1 MSDLS
6 QRTFRAVALQRAA
19 SPEQLDHLVS
29 ITRPFDWIMVFVICV
44 ALVAALTWG
53 IVGRVPTRAAGEGIL
68 VSGGGRVVEAAS
80 AAAGRLSTISVM
92 VGDHV
97 TQGQPIAEII
107 QTDIQQRY
115 AGAVEVF
122 HESERQHTDLIAKTE
137 RELASKAQNF
147 AKLEAAFNQVIKA
160 TDQRI
165 DYLTVDVKNLEDLLA
180 KGYTTR
186 RNVEDRRRELTDAQQ
201 RKEDTQ
207 NEILKLRSQKT
218 DLETQR
224 ERETQQ
230 SEFSLNDARRQMDA
244 AAGLLNQNTQIIS
257 PIEGRVLEMKVSA
270 GAVLAV
276 GTPVVA
282 IESEGEK
289 LEALIYIPAE
299 RGKNVKVGMP
309 VRIEPSTVKREEF
322 GTMVGTVVT
331 ISDFPMTPQ
340 GMSAVLHNENL
351 VSRFSKEGAA
361 YAATVSLEQDPESV
375 SGYRWAVGKGPPI
388 RLTSGT
394 LTRAEI
400 TTRRQRPI
408 DLVVPLFRR
417 LTGIDG

>member
-1 MSDLS
+1 MTDLS

-29 ITRPFDWIMVFVICV
+29 IARPFDWILVLVVCI

-53 IVGRVPTRAAGEGIL
+53 IVGRIPTRAAGEGIL

-80 AAAGRLSTISVM
+80 AAEGRLSAINVS

-97 TQGQPIAEII
+97 AQGQPIAEII

-115 AGAVEVF
+115 ASAVEVF
-122 HESERQHTDLIAKTE
+122 HERERQHTDLIAKTE
-137 RELASKAQNF
+137 RELAAKAQNF
-147 AKLEAAFNQVIKA
+147 AKLEAAFDQVIKA

-165 DYLTVDVKNLEDLLA
+165 DYLTVDVKNLENLLA

-201 RKEDTQ
+201 RKEDTL

-224 ERETQQ
+224 ERESQK

-244 AAGLLNQNTQIIS
+244 AAGLLNQNTQIVS
-257 PIEGRVLEMKVSA
+257 PLEGRVLEVKISA

-282 IESEGEK
+282 IESEGRK
-289 LEALIYIPAE
+289 LEALIYIPVE
-299 RGKNVKVGMP
+299 RGKNVKLGMP

-361 YAATVSLEQDPESV
+361 YAATVSLEQDPGTV

-400 TTRRQRPI
+400 TTRRQRPL